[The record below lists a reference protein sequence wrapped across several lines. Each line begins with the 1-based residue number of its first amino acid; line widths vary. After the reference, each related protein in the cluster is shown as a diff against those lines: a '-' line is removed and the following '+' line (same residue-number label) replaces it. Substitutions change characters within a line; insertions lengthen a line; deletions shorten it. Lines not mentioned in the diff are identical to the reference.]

1 MTISAEKF
9 PNTQRV
15 CRMLRA
21 YHTNIAQLSVDQ
33 HKSAQH
39 KRAQKDLTQT
49 CIARHKVA
57 KLFGP
62 NLQDFTC
69 FYNSGLYHGSL
80 SCDRA
85 RLAGEHSCG
94 HVRDQPFAV
103 DTWLDD
109 LQAT

>member
-1 MTISAEKF
+1 MTISAEEF

-21 YHTNIAQLSVDQ
+21 NHTDIAQLSVDQ

-39 KRAQKDLTQT
+39 KRAQKDLTQAR
-49 CIARHKVA
+49 IARHKSA

-62 NLQDFTC
+62 NLQDFARLD
-69 FYNSGLYHGSL
+69 NSGLHYGSL
-80 SCDRA
+80 PCDRA

-103 DTWLDD
+103 DTWLND
-109 LQAT
+109 LQAA